1 MSYLAQAL
9 VVAALVTYTLRAV
22 PLLLLR
28 REIESR
34 WINSFLYFVPWAVV
48 SAMVIPDIFTSTSS
62 VVSATIG
69 LIVALFLAW
78 RGRSLLVVV
87 LAAAVAV
94 YLTELVQPYLGC

>member
-9 VVAALVTYTLRAV
+9 VVVALVTYTLRAV

-94 YLTELVQPYLGC
+94 YLTELVQPYLGF

>member
-78 RGRSLLVVV
+78 RGRSLLLVV

-94 YLTELVQPYLGC
+94 YLTELVQPYLGF

>member
-9 VVAALVTYTLRAV
+9 VVTALVTYTLRAV

-87 LAAAVAV
+87 LAAAGAV
-94 YLTELVQPYLGC
+94 YLTELVQPYLGF

>member
-34 WINSFLYFVPWAVV
+34 WINSFLYFVPWTVV

-94 YLTELVQPYLGC
+94 YLTELVQPYLGF

>member
-9 VVAALVTYTLRAV
+9 VVAALATYTLRAV

-94 YLTELVQPYLGC
+94 YLTELVQPYLGF

>member
-1 MSYLAQAL
+1 M
-9 VVAALVTYTLRAV
+9 VAALVTYTLRAV

-94 YLTELVQPYLGC
+94 YLTELVQPYLGF

>member
-34 WINSFLYFVPWAVV
+34 WINSFLHFVPWAVV

-94 YLTELVQPYLGC
+94 YLTELVQPYLGF

>member
-48 SAMVIPDIFTSTSS
+48 SAMVIPDIFTSTNS

-94 YLTELVQPYLGC
+94 YLTELVQPYLGF

>member
-69 LIVALFLAW
+69 LIMALFLAW

-94 YLTELVQPYLGC
+94 YLTELVQPYLGF

>member
-69 LIVALFLAW
+69 LVVALFLAW

-94 YLTELVQPYLGC
+94 YLTELVQPYLGF

>member
-78 RGRSLLVVV
+78 QGRSLLVVV

-94 YLTELVQPYLGC
+94 YLTELVQPYLGF

>member
-69 LIVALFLAW
+69 LIMALFLAW

-94 YLTELVQPYLGC
+94 YLTELVQPYLGI

>member
-1 MSYLAQAL
+1 MSYLAQTL

-94 YLTELVQPYLGC
+94 YLTELVQPYLGF

>member
-62 VVSATIG
+62 VVSATFG

-94 YLTELVQPYLGC
+94 YLTELVQPYLGF

>member
-9 VVAALVTYTLRAV
+9 VVDALVTYTLRAV

-94 YLTELVQPYLGC
+94 YLTELVQPYLGF

>member
-1 MSYLAQAL
+1 MNYLAQAL

-94 YLTELVQPYLGC
+94 YLTELVQPYLGF

>member
-9 VVAALVTYTLRAV
+9 VVTALVTYTLRAV

-94 YLTELVQPYLGC
+94 YLTELVQPYLGF

>member
-94 YLTELVQPYLGC
+94 YLMELVQPYLGF

>member
-9 VVAALVTYTLRAV
+9 VVTALVTYTLRAV

-62 VVSATIG
+62 VVSAAIG

-94 YLTELVQPYLGC
+94 YLTELVQPYLGF

>member
-94 YLTELVQPYLGC
+94 YLTELVQPYLGI

>member
-1 MSYLAQAL
+1 M

-94 YLTELVQPYLGC
+94 YLTELVQPYLGF

>member
-62 VVSATIG
+62 VISATIG

-94 YLTELVQPYLGC
+94 YLTELVQPYLGF

>member
-69 LIVALFLAW
+69 LIMALFLAW

-87 LAAAVAV
+87 VAAAVAV
-94 YLTELVQPYLGC
+94 YLTELVQPYLGF

>member
-48 SAMVIPDIFTSTSS
+48 SAMVIPEIFTSTSS

-78 RGRSLLVVV
+78 RGWSLLVVV

-94 YLTELVQPYLGC
+94 YLTELVQPYLGF

>member
-94 YLTELVQPYLGC
+94 YLTEQVQPYLGF

>member
-69 LIVALFLAW
+69 LIVALFLAG

-94 YLTELVQPYLGC
+94 YLTELVQPYLGF

>member
-87 LAAAVAV
+87 LAGAVAV
-94 YLTELVQPYLGC
+94 YLTELVQPYLGF

>member
-69 LIVALFLAW
+69 LIVALFLTW

-94 YLTELVQPYLGC
+94 YLTELVQPYLGF

>member
-28 REIESR
+28 REIEPR

-94 YLTELVQPYLGC
+94 YLTELVQPYLGF

>member
-94 YLTELVQPYLGC
+94 YLTELVQPYLGF

>member
-94 YLTELVQPYLGC
+94 YLTELVQPYLEF